1 MILHALKP
9 LPLLFLGLVLTGLG
23 AGDAAAQTPELLG
36 QDKDW
41 GAYVVE
47 KDGGK
52 TCFALS
58 MPKSQAP
65 KNVNRDQPYF
75 YVTFRPKDKI
85 RNQISVIIG
94 YPFENGSSATVEIGS
109 TRFTLFTKD
118 NKAWIDDL
126 SQQDKLVAAMKAGS
140 SMTVRGRSQRGT
152 NTTDSYSLSG
162 ITASLGRIAS
172 SCK

>member
-1 MILHALKP
+1 MILHSSTLFR
-9 LPLLFLGLVLTGLG
+9 LLSVGFVLTGLG
-23 AGDAAAQTPELLG
+23 AGAAAAQTPDLLG

-41 GAYVVE
+41 GAYMVE

-52 TCFALS
+52 TCYTLS

-65 KNVNRDQPYF
+65 KNVNRDQAYF
-75 YVTFRPKDKI
+75 FVTFRPKDKI

-109 TRFTLFTKD
+109 AKFTLFTKD
-118 NKAWIDDL
+118 DKAWIDDIAE
-126 SQQDKLVAAMKAGS
+126 QDKLVAAMKGGS

-162 ITASLGRIAS
+162 ITASLGRIAN

>member
-1 MILHALKP
+1 
-9 LPLLFLGLVLTGLG
+9 
-23 AGDAAAQTPELLG
+23 
-36 QDKDW
+36 
-41 GAYVVE
+41 
-47 KDGGK
+47 
-52 TCFALS
+52 

-65 KNVNRDQPYF
+65 KNVNRSQAYF
-75 YVTFRPKDKI
+75 FVTFRPKDKI

-109 TRFTLFTKD
+109 AKFTLFTKD
-118 NKAWIDDL
+118 DKAWIDDIAE
-126 SQQDKLVAAMKAGS
+126 QDKLVAAMKGGS

-162 ITASLGRIAS
+162 ITASLGRIAN

>member
-1 MILHALKP
+1 MILHSLKTFRFLILGAALS
-9 LPLLFLGLVLTGLG
+9 GLG
-23 AGDAAAQTPELLG
+23 AGATLAQTPELLG

-41 GAYVVE
+41 GAYMLE
-47 KDGGK
+47 SEGGK
-52 TCFALS
+52 TCYTLS

-65 KNVNRDQPYF
+65 KNVNRDPAYF
-75 YVTFRPKDKI
+75 FVTFRPKDKI

-94 YPFENGSSATVEIGS
+94 YPFESGSTATVEIGS
-109 TRFTLFTKD
+109 AKFTLFTKD
-118 NKAWIDDL
+118 DKAWIDDL
-126 SQQDKLVAAMKAGS
+126 SEQEKLVAAMKAGA

-162 ITASLGRIAS
+162 ITASLGRIAG